1 MNPLP
6 SHLYQHKQQMFSQG
20 TPAHLKWKKGSAK
33 VGHQIF
39 DRVQQQN
46 IFKSIDLL
54 QNNLKR

>member
-1 MNPLP
+1 MMMYYAYGFIYIIFTPL
-6 SHLYQHKQQMFSQG
+6 G
-20 TPAHLKWKKGSAK
+20 NRKWKKGSAK
-33 VGHQIF
+33 VGHQFF